1 MEASEWDRHA
11 TDRKGWRV
19 VPAVHRSVLRP
30 WLVAWLGGSV
40 LGVANGVA
48 REARYKD
55 RVGEETAH
63 YISTATLLALLS
75 LYMAKLQRRWPIP
88 SSEEALRIGAAW
100 AALTVGFEFGF
111 GHYVAGDSW
120 ADLRA
125 QYDVTDGKIWILV
138 PLLMAIAPS
147 AARRSHH

>member
-1 MEASEWDRHA
+1 
-11 TDRKGWRV
+11 
-19 VPAVHRSVLRP
+19 
-30 WLVAWLGGSV
+30 
-40 LGVANGVA
+40 LGVVNGAA
-48 REARYKD
+48 REALYKD

-88 SSEEALRIGAAW
+88 GSEEALRIGAAW

-111 GHYVAGDSW
+111 GRYVAGDSW

-147 AARRSHH
+147 AARRSHD